1 MATSSS
7 ASSQHL
13 HQAAAAAQ
21 QEYPD
26 TDDSLKL
33 LSQDTYAHLFD
44 TLKQE
49 SGGE

>member
-1 MATSSS
+1 MAASSS
-7 ASSQHL
+7 ASSQHI
-13 HQAAAAAQ
+13 HRAAAAQ